1 MARRKGLKTSH
12 SSTLPKNGVKEI
24 DFTEAVD
31 IFLTG
36 MLLKGLAPRTRE
48 WHKENLSALKNFLT
62 QEGKNTAPVSMTES
76 ILKQNFILP
85 MIKHG
90 FKINTINGRIRTCR
104 SFYTYLLKEGYI
116 LSNPAKRLTKL
127 KQDKPIIETF
137 TKNQVNKLLSVI
149 NRQTFVGFR
158 DYVIILLFLET
169 GIRVSEAARIKVEH
183 ILFEEQMIRIHGKGA
198 KGRIVPF
205 QTKLKG
211 LMYKYL
217 KERSEVDHPYLF
229 INRDEKPLKKRTIQ
243 DRFSIYGKKANLKG
257 VRCSPHTMR
266 HTMAKFYIMAGGDV
280 FSLQKIL
287 GHASLDM
294 VRRYVELFGS
304 EIKEQH
310 KKYSPIKDFT

>member
-1 MARRKGLKTSH
+1 MKMARRKGLKTSG
-12 SSTLPKNGVKEI
+12 SSTRPKNEVREI

-62 QEGKNTAPVSMTES
+62 QEEKNTAPVSMTEN
-76 ILKQNFILP
+76 ILKQNFNLP

-116 LSNPAKRLTKL
+116 SSNPAKRLTKL

-169 GIRVSEAARIKVEH
+169 GIRVSEAVRIKVEH

-211 LMYKYL
+211 LLLRAVFIML
-217 KERSEVDHPYLF
+217 LF
-229 INRDEKPLKKRTIQ
+229 NFAAPE
-243 DRFSIYGKKANLKG
+243 IYVNLHC
-257 VRCSPHTMR
+257 VHIL
-266 HTMAKFYIMAGGDV
+266 MAKYFLQRKGISPAQNIV
-280 FSLQKIL
+280 FSKGMAHGVGRDAYVNDFSLFAIL
-287 GHASLDM
+287 FKLVLNGAAAKGCPMDT
-294 VRRYVELFGS
+294 S
-304 EIKEQH
+304 E
-310 KKYSPIKDFT
+310 